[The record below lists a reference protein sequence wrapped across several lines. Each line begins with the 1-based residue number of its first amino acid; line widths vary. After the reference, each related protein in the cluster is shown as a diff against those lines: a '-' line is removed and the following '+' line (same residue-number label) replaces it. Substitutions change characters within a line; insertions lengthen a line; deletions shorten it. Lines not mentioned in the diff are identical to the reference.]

1 MEAAPR
7 VSRNLAQLFAR
18 LIVCVVFL
26 PAGAHALFGVES
38 FTPEEAER
46 IAEMDTPAEA
56 FEKVVER
63 AKPASLRE
71 PAARADDGATTLR
84 AVNRLAL
91 RLQGAR
97 VPKPAVVA
105 WVVAGT
111 MLLGSLATIAG
122 FLTKFFMPL
131 LAAIGAFMLWR
142 MVWPATAGAMPWFW
156 SAGQSQMAA
165 AWLAA
170 TLLPVQLFLDGPG
183 SPSIDRMLKGGK
195 GGKGGAKPAPAA

>member
-26 PAGAHALFGVES
+26 PAGAHALFGVER
-38 FTPEEAER
+38 FTPDEAER
-46 IAEMDTPAEA
+46 IGRMDTPSET

-63 AKPASLRE
+63 AKPASMRAS
-71 PAARADDGATTLR
+71 AARADDDATTLR
-84 AVNRLAL
+84 AVNRIAL
-91 RLQGAR
+91 RLQDAR
-97 VPKPAVVA
+97 VPRPALVA
-105 WVVAGT
+105 WAVAAA
-111 MLLGSLATIAG
+111 MLLGGVSAIAG
-122 FLTKFFMPL
+122 FLTRLFTPL

-142 MVWPATAGAMPWFW
+142 AVWPAVGGTMPWSW
-156 SAGQSQMAA
+156 SAAQSQLAA

-170 TLLPVQLFLDGPG
+170 TLLSVQLFLDGPG

-195 GGKGGAKPAPAA
+195 GGKGAKPAPAA